1 MMRTLALGL
10 SLAGATLS
18 AQNSPAPLDVTGLGT
33 PAFAV
38 FSSKDG
44 LSDEAWTTIGFDK
57 RGFVWAGSSSGLA
70 RFDGYRWA
78 ASPFHAEQGL
88 VRDMEWD
95 DRGNLWAIFER
106 GGLARYDGA
115 GWSFV
120 RPTGEFFSRFS
131 DIVGRDGKR
140 TLWVSRDRGFLRL
153 EGDKWVEDAG
163 SGAEASEAAVRI
175 EQTETLFGEPRQWMM
190 ATAGLWYRPIVAGAS
205 PAPWR
210 RFEAEG
216 FDRISGTDV
225 KRTVDKGREEL
236 WVLGYGQ
243 PLRRI
248 SNDGVWTW
256 RASTGE
262 QPTEGVYSA
271 IATQTNEGERVLWV
285 ASRAGLLRIRG
296 DVVTVFDRRHGLP
309 SDAVRGL
316 KLQRKKDGSSFL
328 WLATEGGVVRMTLE
342 DSPWRT
348 VSLIGARINGVFG
361 VLLEPDGR
369 GGERL
374 WVGSA
379 QEGVAL
385 LERGQWRAFTREN
398 GGFPH
403 EGVRGMWRVIGPDE
417 TPWRLMAPGGD
428 RLVRVRDDYSMRQ
441 IAVSWAV
448 PGDNFTGA
456 LLSRRFEGARELWFA
471 ARTGI
476 YRWREGKWLRF
487 VAPRARDPWRVFGFA
502 EQKDAAGRSWLW
514 AASDQGVARFDGR
527 SWELVSAKT
536 AGVSDGYRSVT
547 LIPAGSRTILWMGS
561 FRHGVVRLDVT
572 DPIRP
577 RPVTG
582 ADVPQ
587 PKDPTVYS
595 ILADSRGRIY
605 VCTNNGVHQLTPRAA
620 GGYSERLFR
629 RPDGLVHDECNT
641 NSQFIDKRDRYW
653 VGTLGGLSVYDPNVR
668 TPSRRQHPKP
678 LYFTD
683 VRVDGAHHD
692 PLVEPSLALPAGARE
707 VRVEF
712 TLLAG
717 QRERESNYRS
727 QLIGYD
733 PAPSG
738 WTLDNSRSFTGLPP
752 GDYRLKVEA
761 RDFSGAAAPVQALAF
776 SVRPFWWQRPLARLL
791 FVAALALVAAGAVFT
806 YNRTLRARQRA
817 LEREVASRTA
827 ALDTA
832 NLRLTE
838 LSYLDPLTG
847 VANRRRLIEAIDD
860 GVDRAAAKSL
870 PIGLIVV
877 DVDHFKAYNDRFG
890 HLAGDAA
897 LRAVS
902 QALAHAT
909 REQDL
914 VARFGGEEFA
924 CVMQDATA
932 DIVAGV
938 AERMRALVE
947 ALPPRALGN
956 TSQTLTI
963 SGGFVCRVPLPT
975 ERANDLL
982 AEADNALYEAKREGR
997 NRVRQALPVGGA

>member
-1 MMRTLALGL
+1 MLRTLALGVFL
-10 SLAGATLS
+10 IGATVS
-18 AQNSPAPLDVTGLGT
+18 AQNAPVPLDVTGLGT
-33 PAFAV
+33 PAFTV
-38 FSSKDG
+38 FTSKDG
-44 LSDEAWTTIGFDK
+44 LSDEVWNTIGFDK

-70 RFDGYRWA
+70 RFDGYRWV
-78 ASPFHAEQGL
+78 ASPFHAAQGL

-95 DRGNLWAIFER
+95 DRGNLWTIFQQ
-106 GGLARYDGA
+106 GLARYDGA
-115 GWSFV
+115 RWSFEG
-120 RPTGEFFSRFS
+120 RTPEFHNRFS
-131 DIVGRDGKR
+131 DIVGPDGRR
-140 TLWVSRDRGFLRL
+140 TLWLPRDRGFLRL
-153 EGDKWVEDAG
+153 DGDRWVEDAG
-163 SGAEASEAAVRI
+163 RGAEASVAAVRI
-175 EQTETLFGEPRQWMM
+175 EQTNTLFGEPRQWMLSLS
-190 ATAGLWYRPIVAGAS
+190 GLWYRPIVASAS

-210 RFEAEG
+210 LYAGEG
-216 FDRISGTDV
+216 FERIAGIDL

-236 WVLGYGQ
+236 WVLAYGQ

-248 SNDGVWTW
+248 TNDGVRTW

-262 QPTEGVYSA
+262 LPTEAVYSA
-271 IATQTNEGERVLWV
+271 VATETNEGERVLWI

-296 DVVTVFDRRHGLP
+296 EAVTVFDRRHGLP
-309 SDAVRGL
+309 SDAVRAL
-316 KLQRKKDGSSFL
+316 KLQRAEDGSRFL
-328 WLATEGGVVRMTLE
+328 WLATEGGIVRMTLE

-348 VSLIGARINGVFG
+348 VSLIGARLNGVFG
-361 VLLEPDGR
+361 GLLEPDGR

-374 WVGSA
+374 WVGSM
-379 QEGVAL
+379 QEGVKL

-398 GGFPH
+398 GGFPRA
-403 EGVRGMWRVIGPDE
+403 GVSGMWRVIGPDE
-417 TPWRLMAPGGD
+417 TSWRLMAPDGVQ
-428 RLVRVRDDYSMRQ
+428 LVRVLDDFSMRL
-441 IAVSWAV
+441 IAVPWAV

-476 YRWREGKWLRF
+476 YRWREGHWLRF
-487 VAPRARDPWRVFGFA
+487 VAPGARDPWGVYSFA
-502 EQKDAAGRSWLW
+502 EQRDAAGRSWLW
-514 AASDQGVARFDGR
+514 AATAQGVARYDGTA
-527 SWELVSAKT
+527 WELVSGAA
-536 AGVSDGYRSVT
+536 AGAADGSKSVT
-547 LIPAGSRTILWMGS
+547 IVPDGSRTILWVGS

-572 DPIRP
+572 DPTRP
-577 RPVTG
+577 LPVTG

-587 PKDPTVYS
+587 PRDPTVYS
-595 ILADSRGRIY
+595 TLADSRGRIY
-605 VCTNNGVHQLTPRAA
+605 VCTNNGVQQLTPKTS

-629 RPDGLVHDECNT
+629 RSDGLVHDECNT

-668 TPSRRQHPKP
+668 APSRTQHPKP

-692 PLVEPSLALPAGARE
+692 PMVEPSLALPAGARE

-712 TLLAG
+712 TLLTG
-717 QRERESNYRS
+717 QREHESTYRS

-738 WTLDNSRSFTGLPP
+738 WTAENSRSFTGLPP
-752 GDYRLKVEA
+752 GDFRLQVEA
-761 RDFSGAAAPVQALAF
+761 RDFSGAAAPAQVLAF

-791 FVAALALVAAGAVFT
+791 FAAAVALFAAGAIYT
-806 YNRTLRARQRA
+806 YNRSLRARERD
-817 LEREVASRTA
+817 LEREVAARTS
-827 ALDTA
+827 ALDAA

-847 VANRRRLIEAIDD
+847 VANRRRLIEAIDVA
-860 GVDRAAAKSL
+860 VDRAVAKSL

-902 QALAHAT
+902 QALAQST

-924 CVMQDATA
+924 CLMQDATT

-956 TSQTLTI
+956 SSLTVTI
-963 SGGFVCRVPLPT
+963 SAGFVCRVPLPA
-975 ERANDLL
+975 EKASDLL
-982 AEADNALYEAKREGR
+982 GEADQALYEAKRGGR
-997 NRVRQALPVGGA
+997 NRVCQALAVGGA